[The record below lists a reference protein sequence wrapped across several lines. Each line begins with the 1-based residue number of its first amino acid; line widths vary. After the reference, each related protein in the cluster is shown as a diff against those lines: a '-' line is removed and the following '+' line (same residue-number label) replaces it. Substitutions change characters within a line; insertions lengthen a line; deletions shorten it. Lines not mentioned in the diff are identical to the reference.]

1 MYNIRNMTEQDVLA
15 VQQVATDTW
24 HTTYEG
30 IIPRSIQDAFL
41 QQAYNESHLS
51 QRLQHGVF
59 YVAETNG
66 AVRGFAHFSPVV
78 DGMVILYAI
87 YIHPTLQGKGIGTA
101 FLQKLHEEVDGVE
114 TIEVEVEQDNQIG
127 MHFYKAKGFQV
138 REIYEEDFDGHLL
151 KTVKMY
157 KVV

>member
-1 MYNIRNMTEQDVLA
+1 MYSIRKMTEQDALA
-15 VQQVATDTW
+15 VQQVATETW

-41 QQAYNESHLS
+41 QQAYEESRLL
-51 QRLQHGVF
+51 QRLQHGFF
-59 YVAETNG
+59 YVVETEG
-66 AVRGFAHFSPVV
+66 AVRGFAHFSPVA
-78 DGMVILYAI
+78 DGMITLYAI
-87 YIHPTLQGKGIGTA
+87 YIHPTLQGKGVGTA
-101 FLQKLHEEVDGVE
+101 FLQKLPDDVE

-127 MHFYKAKGFQV
+127 IHFYEAKGFQV

-151 KTVKMY
+151 KTVKMF